1 MRPITSILRNLSC
14 ELLALGVIASGRVRR
29 EMKRAL
35 GGGVV
40 TPIYFHNPNER
51 LFARCIRW
59 LVEKGYTFIS
69 ADELIDI
76 LYHGKSPPP
85 GAVWLSF
92 DDGYK
97 EWLRNVAPVVLQ
109 HRVPVTMFIPTGIVQ
124 NDGLFHWLRR
134 GESAGAD
141 RGAATAACGIRDAL
155 TVPELK
161 QLAMCPDITLGGH
174 TVSHAV
180 TVQLTE
186 EKSRFEFGESKA
198 SLEDWTGEEVKCFAY
213 PEGRFDGLERAV
225 LEKCGYKLAAT
236 AVSEFITR
244 QTDPYLV
251 PRFCV
256 SDNISFPEAICN
268 MVGAWQPA
276 LRPVKSFL
284 QLGARVQ
291 RRMMDVLRRRIRWN

>member
-1 MRPITSILRNLSC
+1 MTPITLILRNVFC
-14 ELLALGVIASGRVRR
+14 ELLALGVIASGRVRQN
-29 EMKRAL
+29 KKKAL

-40 TPIYFHNPNER
+40 TSIYFHNPSER

-59 LVEKGYTFIS
+59 LIENDYTFIS
-69 ADELIDI
+69 TNELIDI
-76 LYHGKSPPP
+76 LYQGKTPPH

-97 EWLRNVAPVVLQ
+97 EWLRNVAPVVLRY
-109 HRVPVTMFIPTGIVQ
+109 RVPVTLFIPTGIVQ
-124 NDGLFHWLRR
+124 NDGLFPWLHR
-134 GESAGAD
+134 GESAGKD
-141 RGAATAACGIRDAL
+141 CGAATAPYGVRDAL

-161 QLAMCPDITLGGH
+161 QLAMSPDVTLGGH

-198 SLEDWTGEEVKCFAY
+198 SIENWTGEEVKCFAY
-213 PEGRFDGLERAV
+213 PEGRFDGRERAV
-225 LEKCGYKLAAT
+225 LEECGYRLAAT
-236 AVSEFITR
+236 TVSDFINR

-256 SDNISFPEAICN
+256 SDNISFPEAVCN
-268 MVGAWQPA
+268 MVGAWEPA
-276 LRPVKSFL
+276 LRPIKNFW
-284 QLGARVQ
+284 Q
-291 RRMMDVLRRRIRWN
+291 RWRSSPAACTDDFRQGIRWN